1 MLYRYICGTIIRSQR
16 QLDNICNMQNSYGDG
31 LAEGRACLWQERN
44 GGLQERDIQ
53 DRDSDRT
60 LGSDDT
66 DTEDENFL
74 SLNVPNS
81 KKIKL
86 VNVKNE

>member
-31 LAEGRACLWQERN
+31 LAEGRACLWQELN
-44 GGLQERDIQ
+44 GGFQDRDIQ